1 MLAHLSRIIHNID
14 KERATIRQKAGTSH
28 LVIRRQSNANELYP
42 RSLADAPGYF
52 AQKQFWQR
60 LPPVYCIKKAGSQGN
75 RLMSITNN
83 APYKGSIAEPI
94 HRSHHV
100 VFVVVSPITSLRWYD
115 PDQVQR
121 VRNLM
126 RFRLSPDNSDSPS
139 NVNKLQHLSRKC
151 IFNYAGPVEPSITE

>member
-1 MLAHLSRIIHNID
+1 MLAHSSRIIHNIEKESGRTSED
-14 KERATIRQKAGTSH
+14 KDIPFQVIQTAGQKHFLPTLASRSQHMVQKAA
-28 LVIRRQSNANELYP
+28 LVSSVRLYT
-42 RSLADAPGYF
+42 
-52 AQKQFWQR
+52 
-60 LPPVYCIKKAGSQGN
+60 VYKKAGSQGN

-83 APYKGSIAEPI
+83 APYRDSLAESI

-139 NVNKLQHLSRKC
+139 NVNKLQHIHCRF
-151 IFNYAGPVEPSITE
+151 IFSYAGL